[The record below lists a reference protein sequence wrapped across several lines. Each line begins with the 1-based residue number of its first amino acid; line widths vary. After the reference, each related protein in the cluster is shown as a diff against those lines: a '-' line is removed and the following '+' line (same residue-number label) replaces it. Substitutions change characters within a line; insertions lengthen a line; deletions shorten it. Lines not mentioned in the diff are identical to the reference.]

1 MRSALLYILHIIYHV
16 FIEISIKICKK
27 QVCDICHKMF
37 DTLHFCDIIAVYKY
51 GKVIYMFDFIRI
63 ACAVPEVEVGDTEL
77 NTQKIIEYI
86 DINKDAD
93 AIVFPELC
101 VTGYTCADLFFQK
114 TLTDGAKKG
123 IAEIV
128 KATENCNSL
137 VAVGAPLL
145 IGGQLYNCAVVMSC
159 GRVNGI
165 AVKTFIPTYNEYYEK
180 RWFCSAADLKCG
192 SIGSD
197 ELGLDEKYD
206 IPVGNNLIFNC
217 SGVKLGVEI
226 CEDLWAPLPPSTLLS
241 LAGAEVILNLSASN
255 ETIMKRKYRTELA
268 AQQSARCLCAYAYAS
283 AGMTESTTDLI
294 FSGHSLI
301 CENGAVL
308 AQNDRLID
316 GGYSLKHDVDL
327 GKIRADRAENKT
339 FADSASIYLDGRDYV
354 EVKTDGN
361 AECDGRLYE
370 VKKLPFVPSDKKDR
384 IERCMD
390 IFRMQV
396 AGLSKRAS
404 KVGGKMVLG
413 VSGGLD
419 STLALLVCAET
430 ARQLGRD
437 PSDVIAITLPCF
449 GTTKRTHSNAWELM
463 KTLGVHS
470 MEIDIKEACTLHCRD
485 IGHPT
490 DKFDV
495 TYENIQARERTQVLM
510 DYACKVGGFVV
521 GTGDLSELALGWC
534 TYNAD
539 HMSMYG
545 VNCGVPK
552 TLVRWMIAA
561 LIDYNIF
568 PDSTHVLE
576 DIIDTPISPEL
587 LPPDENGN
595 IQQETEEIIG
605 PYALHDFFLYYLL
618 RFGFSPSKIYYL
630 AQKAFKEDFDSE
642 TILKWLKVFYR
653 RFFTQ
658 QFKRSCLPDGVKIG
672 SVCLSPRG
680 DWRMPSDASYGI
692 WLREIK
698 ELK

>member
-1 MRSALLYILHIIYHV
+1 
-16 FIEISIKICKK
+16 
-27 QVCDICHKMF
+27 
-37 DTLHFCDIIAVYKY
+37 
-51 GKVIYMFDFIRI
+51 MFDFIRL
-63 ACAVPEVEVGDTEL
+63 ACAVPDVEVGNTEF
-77 NTQKIIEYI
+77 NTQEIIKYI

-93 AIVFPELC
+93 IIVFPELS

-114 TLTDGAKKG
+114 TLIDGAKCG
-123 IAEIV
+123 LRRIAETTCDTDS
-128 KATENCNSL
+128 A
-137 VAVGAPLL
+137 VAVGAPLV
-145 IGGQLYNCAVVMSC
+145 IGGQLYNCAVMMSH
-159 GRVNGI
+159 GRVDGI

-180 RWFCSAADLKCG
+180 RWFSSAAELKI
-192 SIGSD
+192 SSVGSD
-197 ELGLDEKYD
+197 ELGLDGEYD
-206 IPVGNNLIFNC
+206 IPVGGNLIFNY
-217 SGVKLGVEI
+217 SGVKVGIEI
-226 CEDLWAPLPPSTLLS
+226 CEDLWAPLPPSTLLT

-255 ETIMKRKYRTELA
+255 ETIMKRKYRTELVS
-268 AQQSARCLCAYAYAS
+268 QQSARSICAYAYAS

-301 CENGAVL
+301 CENGGVL
-308 AQNDRLID
+308 CQNDSLID

-327 GKIRADRAENKT
+327 GRIRADRAENKT
-339 FADSASIYLDGRDYV
+339 FGDSAAFYLDGKDFV
-354 EVKTDGN
+354 EIKKNLKLESDG
-361 AECDGRLYE
+361 GLYE
-370 VKKLPFVPSDKKDR
+370 IKKLPFVPSAKKDR

-396 AGLSKRAS
+396 AGLKKRAS
-404 KVGGKMVLG
+404 KIGGKMVLG

-437 PSDVIAITLPCF
+437 PSDVVAITLPCF

-463 KTLGVHS
+463 QTLGVHA

-490 DKFDV
+490 DQFDV

-510 DYACKVGGFVV
+510 DYACKLGGFVV

-552 TLVRWMIAA
+552 TLVRWMISA
-561 LIDYNIF
+561 LIDYNVF
-568 PDSTHVLE
+568 PESTRVLE
-576 DIIDTPISPEL
+576 DIIDTPISTEL
-587 LPPDENGN
+587 LPPDADGN

-618 RFGFSPSKIYYL
+618 RFGFSPSKIFFL
-630 AQKAFKEDFDSE
+630 AEKAFKEDFDSE
-642 TILKWLKVFYR
+642 TILKWLEVFYK

-680 DWRMPSDASYGI
+680 DWRMPSDASYKI
-692 WLREIK
+692 WIDEIEK
-698 ELK
+698 LK